1 MTVNQFKKELG
12 IKSFKDLKIEMFKL
26 RGKALRSPDLL
37 TDLELSA
44 MAEYFRNSSEIQR
57 VVERQTFERKPYLL
71 EQKIAEEQARK
82 KAFEGQHLL
91 EEYQAKL
98 NKLERWKKPLKYSF
112 TVSMSITLIL
122 LVTLY
127 IVHIAKP
134 NSGLSFFPGMGAV
147 VFLNLTVTI
156 SIPGF
161 ILAKKN
167 DYLKSVIKHLE
178 YAKINSTPIQIHEP
192 PKYHP
197 RPLKNGGFVVET
209 CGYFIGFTVFTLLL
223 KLVLVLEKNQSGSY
237 IPDLIGLIFYYLL
250 FLFICV
256 IHFNYISTYSRK
268 VGCIGIVLSLVILF
282 YPI

>member
-12 IKSFKDLKIEMFKL
+12 IKTFKDLKIEMFKL

-98 NKLERWKKPLKYSF
+98 NKLERWEKPLKYSI
-112 TVSMSITLIL
+112 TVSMWIMVFLF
-122 LVTLY
+122 VTLF
-127 IVHIAKP
+127 IVVIAKP
-134 NSGLSFFPGMGAV
+134 NSGLSFFSGMGAV

-156 SIPGF
+156 AIPGF

-178 YAKINSTPIQIHEP
+178 YAKINSTPIQIPEP

-209 CGYFIGFTVFTLLL
+209 CGYFIGFTVITLLL

-237 IPDLIGLIFYYLL
+237 IPDLIGLIVYY
-250 FLFICV
+250 FLFILICAN
-256 IHFNYISTYSRK
+256 HFNYISTYSRK